1 MADLNMEILRK
12 ETYLKTIENSV
23 GTRLFNSAFV
33 RYKDTGEVK
42 DIFNDGE
49 YSCAYFVSSL
59 LFLGEMLK
67 KPSATVKSLR
77 EDIDADKNWQK
88 VDLNSTQ
95 AGDIVFYEK
104 TKFDDGTENA
114 HVGFVLNSNEA
125 VSTDYKSKV
134 VARHPLAVRPAE
146 VAYRYVNF

>member
-1 MADLNMEILRK
+1 MEILRK
-12 ETYLKTIENSV
+12 ETYLKAIENSV

-59 LFLGEMLK
+59 LFLGEMLE
-67 KPSATVKSLR
+67 KPSATVKNLR
-77 EDIDADKNWQK
+77 ENINTDKNWQK
-88 VDLNSTQ
+88 INLDSTQ
-95 AGDIVFYEK
+95 AGDVVFYKK

-114 HVGFVLNSNEA
+114 HVGFVLNYNEA
-125 VSTDYKSKV
+125 VSTDYKSKA
-134 VARHPLAVRPAE
+134 VARHPLAIRP
-146 VAYRYVNF
+146 VVSVYRYFW